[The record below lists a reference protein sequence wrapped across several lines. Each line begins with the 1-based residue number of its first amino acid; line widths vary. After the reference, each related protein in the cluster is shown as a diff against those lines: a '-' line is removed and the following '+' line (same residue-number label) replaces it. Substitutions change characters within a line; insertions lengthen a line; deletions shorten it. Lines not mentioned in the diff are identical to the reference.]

1 MENKKHQAQ
10 RAYSMRLAG
19 QTGWR
24 TAWDMRDGLGV
35 FWNFKEINEMSILL
49 NEKEKYQ
56 RR

>member
-1 MENKKHQAQ
+1 
-10 RAYSMRLAG
+10 MRLAG